1 MLIYK
6 EIHWSKSDDD
16 HRCKSY
22 HVNSSPIKNT
32 LHGRQKMKNYT
43 DDPQLR
49 TLRDVISDPKNKLNN
64 IKFGKGASGKDQI
77 YIHPILENKVDKKI
91 YFAFIRASKLL
102 ISSSYQRYICISTI
116 KKAKQFNYLLC
127 QTLVIAMRPD
137 GSYVII
143 DGQHK
148 AIMAYLSGE
157 DLDLPCQI
165 YKHDLNASL
174 KKCIEIEAKLFQD
187 LNTSRKNT
195 TKLDKV
201 RAGLSYG
208 DQESVDFQDNFISI
222 GIQAEGIGYEYGVE
236 VNGWAKAVESISKWK
251 IVPTKKAVDFLRPVY
266 EKKWHLDYVDGSMV
280 GGLAATFNLIDACGD
295 GNKAK
300 GLGTYLKFN
309 FSAISRADWTKNTRG
324 QSDVLIARKIVG
336 DYNNDVSKGNIEG
349 ARIGD
354 EILDNNGLKD
364 PTKL

>member
-1 MLIYK
+1 
-6 EIHWSKSDDD
+6 
-16 HRCKSY
+16 
-22 HVNSSPIKNT
+22 
-32 LHGRQKMKNYT
+32 MKNYT

>member
-1 MLIYK
+1 
-6 EIHWSKSDDD
+6 
-16 HRCKSY
+16 
-22 HVNSSPIKNT
+22 
-32 LHGRQKMKNYT
+32 MKNYT

-49 TLRDVISDPKNKLNN
+49 TLRDVISDPKNKLNK
-64 IKFGKGASGKDQI
+64 IKFAKGALYKDSI
-77 YIHPILENKVDKKI
+77 HIHPTDDNIDKRI
-91 YFAFIRASKLL
+91 YFAFVRASKLL
-102 ISSSYQRYICISTI
+102 ISSAYQRYICTTTI

-137 GSYVII
+137 GSLVII

-148 AIMAYLSGE
+148 GIMAILSGE
-157 DLDLPCQI
+157 ELDLPCQI
-165 YKHDLNASL
+165 YKHDVNATLSQ
-174 KKCIEIEAKLFQD
+174 CIKIEAQLFED

-195 TKLDKV
+195 STLDKV
-201 RAGLSYG
+201 RAGLSYN
-208 DQESVDFQDNFISI
+208 DEDAVAFQDNFVSI
-222 GIQAEGIGYEYGVE
+222 GVQAEGIGYDEGVE
-236 VNGWAKAVESISKWK
+236 VQGWAKANESISRWK
-251 IVPTKKAVDFLRPVY
+251 IPNTRKAVDFLRPVY
-266 EKKWHLDYVDGSMV
+266 ESKWHLDYVDGSMV

-324 QSDVLIARKIVG
+324 QSDVLIARKIVS

>member
-1 MLIYK
+1 
-6 EIHWSKSDDD
+6 
-16 HRCKSY
+16 
-22 HVNSSPIKNT
+22 
-32 LHGRQKMKNYT
+32 MKNYT

-49 TLRDVISDPKNKLNN
+49 TLRDVISDPKNKLNK
-64 IKFGKGASGKDQI
+64 IKFAKGALYKDSI
-77 YIHPILENKVDKKI
+77 HIHPTDDNIDKRI
-91 YFAFIRASKLL
+91 YFAFVRASKLL
-102 ISSSYQRYICISTI
+102 ISSAYQRYICTTTI

-137 GSYVII
+137 GSLVII

-148 AIMAYLSGE
+148 GIMAILSGE

-165 YKHDLNASL
+165 YKHDVNATLSQ
-174 KKCIEIEAKLFQD
+174 CIKIEAQLFED

-195 TKLDKV
+195 STLDKV
-201 RAGLSYG
+201 RAGLSYN
-208 DQESVDFQDNFISI
+208 DEDAVAFQDNFVSI
-222 GIQAEGIGYEYGVE
+222 GVQAEGIGYDEGVE
-236 VNGWAKAVESISKWK
+236 VQGWAKANESISRWK
-251 IVPTKKAVDFLRPVY
+251 IPNTRKAVDFLRPVY
-266 EKKWHLDYVDGSMV
+266 ESKWHLDYVDGSMV
-280 GGLAATFNLIDACGD
+280 GGLAATFNLIDAWGPGD
-295 GNKAK
+295 KAK
-300 GLGTYLKFN
+300 GLRTYLKFN

-324 QSDVLIARKIVG
+324 QSDVLIARKIVS

>member
-1 MLIYK
+1 
-6 EIHWSKSDDD
+6 
-16 HRCKSY
+16 
-22 HVNSSPIKNT
+22 
-32 LHGRQKMKNYT
+32 MKNYT

-49 TLRDVISDPKNKLNN
+49 SLRDVISDPKNKLNK
-64 IKFGKGASGKDQI
+64 IKFAKGALYKDSI
-77 YIHPILENKVDKKI
+77 HIHPTNDNIEKKI
-91 YFAFIRASKLL
+91 YFAFVRASRLL

-127 QTLVIAMRPD
+127 QTLVIALRPD

-148 AIMAYLSGE
+148 AIMAILSGE

-165 YKHDLNASL
+165 YKHDVNATL
-174 KKCIEIEAKLFQD
+174 AQCIKIEAQLFED

-195 TKLDKV
+195 STLDKV

-208 DQESVDFQDNFISI
+208 DDDAVEFQDNFVSI
-222 GIQAEGIGYEYGVE
+222 GVQAEGIGYDEGVE
-236 VNGWAKAVESISKWK
+236 VNGWAKSVESIGKWK
-251 IVPTKKAVDFLRPVY
+251 IPNTRRAVDFLRPIY
-266 EKKWHLDYVDGSMV
+266 ESRWHLDYVDGSMI
-280 GGLAATFNLIDACGD
+280 GGLAATFNLVEACGSGD
-295 GNKAK
+295 KAK
-300 GLGTYLKFN
+300 GLRTYLKDN

-324 QSDVLIARKIVG
+324 QSDVLIARKIVS

-354 EILDNNGLKD
+354 DILDNNGLKD